1 MSAFFYCFGVT
12 AHRDHIAEVD
22 QMNDTPD
29 TLITK
34 LDELDRCYGEITE
47 QMNDPAIAADAPKII
62 ALAKEHSRLG
72 KIVVP
77 YRRYRELIEQRDEA
91 QSILDDPA
99 SDAEIRQLAVSE
111 LEDLKQRAQEAIETV
126 KGLLVMGDEEEI
138 GSIMLEIRAG
148 TGGEEAGLFCADL
161 LNMYRRYSENKG
173 WRLEI
178 LSASPTEMGGFREV
192 IANVKGEGVW
202 SRLGYEGGG
211 HRVQRVPKTE
221 ASGRIHT
228 SAATVAV
235 LPEPEDIEIQIDWD
249 KDVLE
254 HTSHAG
260 GPGGQ
265 NVNKV
270 ESAIRLEHLPTGITV
285 SMRDEKSQH
294 KNRAKGRRILAA
306 RVYEH
311 HHRQQ
316 RAAEAAARKAM
327 IGSGDRS
334 QRIRT
339 YNFPQNRCTD
349 HRLKG
354 EGQEGANFSL
364 ERIIS
369 GELDELFE
377 ALIARDKAQRL
388 TDLSV

>member
-1 MSAFFYCFGVT
+1 MS
-12 AHRDHIAEVD
+12 ES
-22 QMNDTPD
+22 PD
-29 TLITK
+29 TLIVK
-34 LDELDRCYGEITE
+34 LDELNNRYRDITE
-47 QMNDPAIAADAPKII
+47 QMNDPTIAADPAKIVP
-62 ALAKEHSRLG
+62 LAKERARLA
-72 KIVVP
+72 KIAEP
-77 YRRYRELIEQRDEA
+77 YREYRRLTGQRGEA
-91 QSILDDPA
+91 QGILDDPA
-99 SDAEIRQLAVSE
+99 GEADIKELAAAEIEQLDQQVT
-111 LEDLKQRAQEAIETV
+111 EAMEKV
-126 KGLLVMGDEEEI
+126 KGLLVMSGPEEI
-138 GSIMLEIRAG
+138 GSVVLEIRAG
-148 TGGEEAGLFCADL
+148 TGGEEAGLFCANL
-161 LNMYRRYSENKG
+161 LDMYRRYAEDKG
-173 WRLEI
+173 WSFEI
-178 LSASPTEMGGFREV
+178 LSGNPTELGGLREV

-202 SRLGYEGGG
+202 DRLGYEGGG

-235 LPEPEDIEIQIDWD
+235 LPEPEDIQIHIDWD

-294 KNRAKGRRILAA
+294 KNRSKARRILAA

-311 HHRQQ
+311 HQ
-316 RAAEAAARKAM
+316 RKQAAAEAATRKAM

-354 EGQEGANFSL
+354 EGQEGANFPL
-364 ERIIS
+364 ERIIA
-369 GELDELFE
+369 GDMDNLID

-388 TDLSV
+388 SELSM